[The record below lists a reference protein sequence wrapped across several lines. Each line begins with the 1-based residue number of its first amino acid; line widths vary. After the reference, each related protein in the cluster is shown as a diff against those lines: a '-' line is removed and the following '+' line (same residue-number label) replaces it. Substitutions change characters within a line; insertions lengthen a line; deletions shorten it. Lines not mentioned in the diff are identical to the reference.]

1 MGRLAVFPWVW
12 RGVLHQLIAT
22 SVCLGWVGG
31 ASAAEPSVDQCLDAS
46 ERGQR
51 QRDDGELK
59 AARESFVSCSN
70 QACPAVV
77 QKDCV
82 SWLSDV
88 ERRLPS
94 LVISVKDPDGND
106 VGEVELRLDDATEG
120 QTLDGSALVMDP
132 GKRTFHFSRRGFK
145 RQSLDVVVRE
155 GERARIVEVVLEPVG
170 SAAPSRPPAAG
181 PDAGP
186 KDVGAGVPTSAWVLG
201 GLGVIALG
209 SYAYFGIQAQAERDD
224 LDSCKPTCSESEVD
238 SAKTKWLASNVS
250 FGVAVVA
257 IGVAVWISLDQ
268 PRTAHAGSS
277 RLRAGVAP
285 TRGGGVGVLS
295 ARF

>member
-1 MGRLAVFPWVW
+1 MGRLAVFPWVR
-12 RGVLHQLIAT
+12 RGVLAQLIAS
-22 SVCLGWVGG
+22 SVCLGWVSG

-51 QRDDGELK
+51 QRDNGELK

-82 SWLSDV
+82 SWLGDV
-88 ERRLPS
+88 ERRLPT
-94 LVISVKDPDGND
+94 LVLSVKDPQGND
-106 VGEVELRLDDATEG
+106 LGEVELRLDDAPER

-132 GKRTFHFSRRGFK
+132 GKRTFHFSRKGFK

-170 SAAPSRPPAAG
+170 GAAPPGSAIAGPAAG
-181 PDAGP
+181 P
-186 KDVGAGVPTSAWVLG
+186 KDTGGGVPAAAWVLG

-224 LDSCKPTCSESEVD
+224 LDSCKPTCPESDVD

-257 IGVAVWISLDQ
+257 IGVAVWISFDRPSSDQ
-268 PRTAHAGSS
+268 ARVS

-285 TRGGGVGVLS
+285 TQGGGVGVLS